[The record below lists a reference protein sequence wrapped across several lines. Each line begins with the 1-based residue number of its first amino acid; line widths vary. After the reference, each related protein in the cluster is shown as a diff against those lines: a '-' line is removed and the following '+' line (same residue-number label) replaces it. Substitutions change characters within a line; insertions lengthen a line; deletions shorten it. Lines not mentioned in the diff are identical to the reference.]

1 MTTPPNP
8 TDDVARGY
16 EGLSRGTGPAKVTV
30 MSVTTKELSMNTI
43 ITLAFEGKEAEEVA
57 ELTRAVDLGQLLRDA
72 LGEFVAAR
80 QPEADY
86 VVTRHGD
93 RTRLFRAKLREVVKR
108 NLLACL
114 LKRADVTI
122 ETLETS
128 PSDDAAHP
136 GSSCASRNELS
147 EKA

>member
-1 MTTPPNP
+1 
-8 TDDVARGY
+8 
-16 EGLSRGTGPAKVTV
+16 

-57 ELTRAVDLGQLLRDA
+57 ELARAVDLGQLLRDA

-86 VVTRHGD
+86 VVTRHGFAGVHYMHMPATVYG
-93 RTRLFRAKLREVVKR
+93 RFKAKLREVVKR

-114 LKRADVTI
+114 LKRAGVTI
-122 ETLETS
+122 ETLETKQLTG
-128 PSDDAAHP
+128 DDKV
-136 GSSCASRNELS
+136 ELR
-147 EKA
+147 KGG

>member
-1 MTTPPNP
+1 M
-8 TDDVARGY
+8 
-16 EGLSRGTGPAKVTV
+16 SRGTGPAKVTV

-86 VVTRHGD
+86 VVTRHGFPGVHYMPA
-93 RTRLFRAKLREVVKR
+93 TVHGLFKAKLREVVKR